1 MRPGAEFLAPGMP
14 YCVSFILG
22 PDSPFAVR
30 AMSTLRHE
38 RVRELLKREIGEA
51 IRREFHVN
59 EAGLISVND
68 VDLAGDLK
76 SAVVFISI
84 FGTASQQKRGLEL
97 LTGNRVRIQGLVA
110 RSVVLKYTPT
120 LKFVFDDSI
129 VRGNRVLQ
137 IIEELEKAQAEKN
150 HDEPK

>member
-1 MRPGAEFLAPGMP
+1 MP
-14 YCVSFILG
+14 
-22 PDSPFAVR
+22 
-30 AMSTLRHE
+30 TLRHE

-76 SAVVFISI
+76 SAIVFISI
-84 FGTASQQKRGLEL
+84 FGNPTQQKRGMQL
-97 LTGNRVRIQGLVA
+97 LTENRIRIQGLVA

-120 LKFVFDDSI
+120 LKFIFDDSI

-137 IIEELEKAQAEKN
+137 IIDELEKAQTPEENAG
-150 HDEPK
+150 EP

>member
-1 MRPGAEFLAPGMP
+1 
-14 YCVSFILG
+14 
-22 PDSPFAVR
+22 
-30 AMSTLRHE
+30 MSSLRHE

-84 FGTASQQKRGLEL
+84 FGNATQQKRGLQL
-97 LTGNRVRIQGLVA
+97 LTDNRVRIQGLVG

-120 LKFVFDDSI
+120 LKFIFDDSI

-137 IIEELEKAQAEKN
+137 IIDELEKAQPSSGSAE
-150 HDEPK
+150 PQ